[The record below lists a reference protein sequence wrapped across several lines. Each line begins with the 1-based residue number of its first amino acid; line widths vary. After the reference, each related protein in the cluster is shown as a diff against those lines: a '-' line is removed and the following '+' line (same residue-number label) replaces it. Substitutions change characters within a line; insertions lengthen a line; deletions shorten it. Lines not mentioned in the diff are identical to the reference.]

1 MFGGVCLCSSV
12 SCDARDES
20 VLFAQMRPRCGAT
33 HERSR
38 QFLMCR
44 EAPPF
49 PHIHSSEQI
58 MTTSLPIAAPGG
70 AFLVEPTGQRHIF
83 TPEEFDEIQLSIAEQ
98 AHKFMEKEVV
108 PHERLLES
116 KQGKADE
123 VMVDK
128 LRKACELGFA
138 LVEVPEQYDG
148 LGADK
153 RTALLLCE
161 KLGANGDFSVTYGA
175 HCGIGLAPILLFGTA
190 EQKKKYATRI
200 GTGELVSCYA
210 LSEPGS
216 GSDAL
221 AARTTAVLNEAG
233 THYIFNG
240 TKQWISNAA
249 WADVAIVFAKVDGD
263 KFTAFIVD
271 RDTPGFSIGAEEHK
285 LGLRGSS
292 TCQLIFNDAPVP
304 KENVLGEIGKGHH
317 VAFNTLNLG
326 RFKLGASVIG
336 GAKRAIQESLAYAT
350 DRQQFRTRV
359 VDFGAIREMVADC
372 VVQVYLG
379 EALNYRIAG
388 MIDARLEGQD
398 HTDPKV
404 LMKAVEEYVI
414 EASISKVYSSEAL
427 DRIID
432 RCFQWH
438 GGYGFVEE
446 YCIEKFFR
454 DSRVN
459 RIFEGTNEINRLLVP
474 GTLIKRVMTGRLEI
488 DQAMADMER
497 RIASGDLPALPA
509 DDGLDRAL
517 FALQRLKWLA
527 MTVFQAATA
536 RFGIS
541 LDKEQETLVGLA
553 NLIIDA
559 YAVDSAI
566 ARATQQDSD
575 EAVSAVCKVAAYEAL
590 DRGVVAS
597 WRLMECIFDGHED
610 FSDWASKLDKLSAHV
625 PANIVRLKRVIAK
638 GAVDA
643 GQYHLSAY

>member
-1 MFGGVCLCSSV
+1 MASTQTL
-12 SCDARDES
+12 
-20 VLFAQMRPRCGAT
+20 
-33 HERSR
+33 
-38 QFLMCR
+38 
-44 EAPPF
+44 
-49 PHIHSSEQI
+49 
-58 MTTSLPIAAPGG
+58 AAAGG
-70 AFLVEPTGQRHIF
+70 AFLTEAAGARPIF
-83 TPEEFDEIQLSIAEQ
+83 TPEDFDEIQRSIAEQ
-98 AHKFMEKEVV
+98 ADKFVDKEIV
-108 PHERLLES
+108 PDERLLES
-116 KQGKADE
+116 AQGKADC

-128 LRKACELGFA
+128 LRKACDLGFA
-138 LVEVPEQYDG
+138 LIEVPEKYDG

-153 RTALLLCE
+153 RTALLICE

-175 HCGIGLAPILLFGTA
+175 HSGIGLAPILLFGTDA
-190 EQKKKYATRI
+190 QKKKYATKI

-221 AARTTAVLNEAG
+221 SARTTAVLNEAG
-233 THYIFNG
+233 THYLFNG

-271 RDTPGFSIGAEEHK
+271 RDTPGFTVGAEEHK
-285 LGLRGSS
+285 MGLRGSS
-292 TCQLIFNDAPVP
+292 TRQLIFNDAPVP
-304 KENVLGEIGKGHH
+304 KENVLGQIGKGHH

-336 GAKRAIQESLAYAT
+336 GAKRALKESLGYAS

-372 VVQVYLG
+372 VVQIYLG

-388 MIDARLEGQD
+388 MIDARLEGKD

-404 LMKAVEEYVI
+404 LMAAVEEYVI

-427 DRIID
+427 DRILD

-438 GGYGFVEE
+438 GGYGFVED
-446 YCIEKFFR
+446 YSIEKFYR
-454 DSRVN
+454 DARVN

-474 GTLIKRVMTGRLEI
+474 GTLIKRVMTGRLDIE
-488 DQAMADMER
+488 QAMGDMEKR
-497 RIASGDLPALPA
+497 LATGGVPSLPA
-509 DDGLDRAL
+509 DEGLARAE

-527 MTVFQAATA
+527 MTVFQAATSKY
-536 RFGIS
+536 GIS

-553 NLIIDA
+553 NLIIDC
-559 YAVDSAI
+559 YAVDSGI
-566 ARATQQDSD
+566 ARAKQQGSAGA
-575 EAVSAVCKVAAYEAL
+575 EAACKVAAYEAL
-590 DRGVVAS
+590 DRGVVAA
-597 WRLMECIFDGHED
+597 WRLVESIYDGDDE
-610 FSDWASKLDKLSAHV
+610 FGTYAAKLDKLSAHV
-625 PANIVRLKRVIAK
+625 PANIVALKRVLAK

-643 GQYHLSAY
+643 GQYNLSSY

>member
-1 MFGGVCLCSSV
+1 MS
-12 SCDARDES
+12 
-20 VLFAQMRPRCGAT
+20 
-33 HERSR
+33 
-38 QFLMCR
+38 
-44 EAPPF
+44 
-49 PHIHSSEQI
+49 
-58 MTTSLPIAAPGG
+58 TSLPVAAPGG
-70 AFLVEPTGQRHIF
+70 AFLVEPSGARPIF
-83 TPEEFDEIQLSIAEQ
+83 TPEGFDEIQRSIAEQ
-98 AHKFMEKEVV
+98 ADKFMDKEIV

-116 KQGKADE
+116 KQGKIDE

-138 LVEVPEQYDG
+138 LVEVPEEFDG

-161 KLGANGDFSVTYGA
+161 KLGGNGDFSVTYGA
-175 HCGIGLAPILLFGTA
+175 HSGIGLAPILLFGTA

-221 AARTTAVLNEAG
+221 GARTTAVLNDEG
-233 THYIFNG
+233 THYVFNG

-271 RDTPGFSIGAEEHK
+271 RDTPGFTIGAEEHK

-292 TCQLIFNDAPVP
+292 TCQLIFNDALIP

-336 GAKRAIQESLAYAT
+336 GAKRALKESLGYAT

-359 VDFGAIREMVADC
+359 VDFGAIREMIADC
-372 VVQVYLG
+372 IVQIYLG

-438 GGYGFVEE
+438 GGYGFVED
-446 YCIEKFFR
+446 YSIEKFYR
-454 DSRVN
+454 DARVN

-474 GTLIKRVMTGRLEI
+474 GTLIKRVMTGRLDVE
-488 DQAMADMER
+488 QGMADLEKR
-497 RIASGDLPALPA
+497 LASGDLPSLPA
-509 DDGLDRAL
+509 DDGLARAE

-527 MTVFQAATA
+527 MTVFQAATSKY
-536 RFGIS
+536 GIS
-541 LDKEQETLVGLA
+541 LDKEQETLIGLA
-553 NLIIDA
+553 NLIIDC
-559 YAVDSAI
+559 YAVDSAV
-566 ARATQQDSD
+566 ARAKQDKSD
-575 EAVSAVCKVAAYEAL
+575 DVTEAVCKVAAYEAL
-590 DRGVVAS
+590 DRGVVAA
-597 WRLMECIFDGHED
+597 WRLVESIFDGDDELTA
-610 FSDWASKLDKLSAHV
+610 WASKLDKLSAHV
-625 PANIVRLKRVIAK
+625 PANIIRLKRSIAA